1 MAFGIIPT
9 TLSYMFTFS
18 SLCFYFSISPS
29 LPSLLFEHFQFNQV
43 WVLLLLLLFSAGF
56 ILFYR
61 TIALYSKGWLK
72 CQRLLV
78 FCCLFCFFLF
88 SFLVFVIHLQLS
100 PSLQTALLHGSH
112 SMLLPSHSGTPLL
125 PFAGFWASTG
135 GWQGFTL
142 VHVQPQLRST
152 LCPRP
157 PREEG
162 TASAFLFL
170 HLRSASYVLDLWLVL
185 TRYSL
190 MLPHDSR
197 PLIGDR

>member
-1 MAFGIIPT
+1 MPET
-9 TLSYMFTFS
+9 WFS
-18 SLCFYFSISPS
+18 VVCF
-29 LPSLLFEHFQFNQV
+29 
-43 WVLLLLLLFSAGF
+43 
-56 ILFYR
+56 
-61 TIALYSKGWLK
+61 
-72 CQRLLV
+72 V
-78 FCCLFCFFLF
+78 FCLFV
-88 SFLVFVIHLQLS
+88 FLVFVIHLQLS
-100 PSLQTALLHGSH
+100 PSLQTALLHGSP
-112 SMLLPSHSGTPLL
+112 SMLLPSHSGRLLL

-157 PREEG
+157 PMEEG
-162 TASAFLFL
+162 TSSAFLFL